1 MNLDVSIIIVTYN
14 TLELTKACIESI
26 VTYTQEINYEI
37 ILVDNASVDGSMEC
51 FSTRDD
57 ITYIYSYKNLG
68 FGGANNIG
76 VKNSKGKYLFLLNS
90 DTLLIENSIMKLKK
104 IYEKH
109 ELEYN
114 IGVLGAILCN
124 QQLIQGNTAGMFP
137 SVRNYVLD
145 YFNLYFRT
153 NFQTYKKI
161 DFSYLTRVDM
171 VSGADMFLKKELFVE
186 VNGFDEDYFLY
197 FEETDLQKR
206 ISSLNKS
213 NIVTNSTKIIHLEG
227 ASSVANNWKRK
238 VYQNSQTLYFRKND
252 TVNFYWYVIFEILCS
267 PIRFFN
273 KRYTLIE
280 NIDFLKNNIIKLYEN
295 SSSRK

>member
-26 VTYTQEINYEI
+26 ITYTKEINYEI

-57 ITYIYSYKNLG
+57 IKYIYSDKNLG

-76 VKNSKGKYLFLLNS
+76 VKNSNGKYLFLLNS
-90 DTLLIENSIMKLKK
+90 DTLLIENSILKLKNFH
-104 IYEKH
+104 EKH

-114 IGVLGAILCN
+114 IGVLGATLCN

-145 YFNLYFRT
+145 YINLYFRT

-171 VSGADMFLKKELFVE
+171 VSGADMFLKKELFVQ

-206 ISSLNKS
+206 ISSLNKL

-238 VYQNSQTLYFRKND
+238 IYQNSQTLYFRKND
-252 TVNFYWYVIFEILCS
+252 TVNFYWYVIFEILSS

-273 KRYTLIE
+273 KRYTLNE
-280 NIDFLKNNIIKLYEN
+280 NLDFLKNNIIKLYEN
-295 SSSRK
+295 SVIRK